1 MHILEQFLTIVLR
14 GLVFTFLAVILT
26 ACSGGNSSDSSSA
39 SSDGSASSSSSAG
52 NDQNSLP
59 SINLAANSISVNV
72 GAGTAENINTPYVSV
87 TICQPGTNICKTVD
101 NILLDTGSTGLRVLA
116 SAITS
121 LRLNQVVVNNAPIL
135 ECASFISGTAWGPVK
150 LADVKMSAE
159 VASSIPIQILA
170 DPSYSAIPS
179 SCGGSQYT
187 QISNTLKTNGIL
199 GISLF
204 VNDNQSYFNCVPST
218 LNNCRISLSL
228 TPNLQVQ
235 NPVATFPVDN
245 NGVIIKLP
253 AVDATG
259 SNLVTGSLTF
269 GIDTQTNN
277 SSAGSY
283 IIPTSSSGY
292 FTTIFNNTTFINSF
306 IDSGS
311 NGLYFPSG
319 NLSSVLVTC
328 SSVFLAGFY
337 CPAYTQFYLA
347 ALTLKN
353 NVQGNV
359 SFSAANAKALFANGN
374 YAYNNITGQIGGNSF
389 IWGLPFFFGRSV
401 YIGITDRTSRAG
413 IGPYY
418 AYTN

>member
-1 MHILEQFLTIVLR
+1 MIFLGQFLMVFLR
-14 GLVFTFLAVILT
+14 GLVIAFFTVILV
-26 ACSGGNSSDSSSA
+26 ACGG
-39 SSDGSASSSSSAG
+39 GSSSSSSSS
-52 NDQNSLP
+52 NDQSSLP
-59 SINLAANSISVNV
+59 SINLAANSISINV
-72 GAGTAENINTPYVSV
+72 GAGTARNVNTPYVSV

-116 SAITS
+116 STITS
-121 LRLNQVVVNNAPIL
+121 LQLPQVVVNYAPIL

-170 DPSYSAIPS
+170 DPAYRTIPS
-179 SCGGSQYT
+179 ACGGSQDT

-199 GISLF
+199 GVGLF
-204 VNDNQSYFNCVPST
+204 INDDQNYFNCVPTTFS
-218 LNNCRISLSL
+218 NCRISLSL

-235 NPVATFPVDN
+235 NPVAAFPVNN
-245 NGVIIKLP
+245 NGLIVKLP
-253 AVDATG
+253 TVGASGA
-259 SNLVTGSLTF
+259 NLITGSLTF

-283 IIPTSSSGY
+283 VIPTNSSGL
-292 FTTIFNNTTFINSF
+292 FTTIFNNTTFNSSF

-319 NLSSVLVTC
+319 SLSSVLVNC
-328 SSVFLAGFY
+328 SSFSLSGFY
-337 CPAYTQFYLA
+337 CPAVTQSYMA
-347 ALTLKN
+347 SLTLKN
-353 NVQGNV
+353 NVFGNV
-359 SFSAANAKALFANGN
+359 SFSAANAKTLVANGN
-374 YAYNNITGQIGGNSF
+374 YAYNNITGQIGGNLF
-389 IWGLPFFFGRSV
+389 DWGLPFFFGKSV
-401 YIGITDRTSRAG
+401 FIGITGRTSSAG